1 MTQNQPKR
9 VTYSGLRA
17 RGRSPTG
24 VDTGSE
30 GPVSAGVQ
38 RRLGFREGEGAVK
51 GQKWPIFGLNQRHVA
66 TCGATSRRDRGQ
78 TSPRRDVAEGMTK

>member
-17 RGRSPTG
+17 RERSPTSENK
-24 VDTGSE
+24 GSD

-38 RRLGFREGEGAVK
+38 GRLGFREGEGAVK
-51 GQKWPIFGLNQRHVA
+51 GQKWPIFGLKPA
-66 TCGATSRRDRGQ
+66 
-78 TSPRRDVAEGMTK
+78 PRRDVRGHVAT

>member
-17 RGRSPTG
+17 RERSPTG
-24 VDTGSE
+24 ENRGSD

-38 RRLGFREGEGAVK
+38 GRLGLREGEGAVK
-51 GQKWPIFGLNQRHVA
+51 GQKWPILGLKP
-66 TCGATSRRDRGQ
+66 GSRRDVRVHVV
-78 TSPRRDVAEGMTK
+78 T

>member
-24 VDTGSE
+24 VGKGSE
-30 GPVSAGVQ
+30 GPACAGVQ

-51 GQKWPIFGLNQRHVA
+51 GQKWPIFGLKPA
-66 TCGATSRRDRGQ
+66 
-78 TSPRRDVAEGMTK
+78 PRRDVRGHVAT